1 MKAFEDKVVLITGG
15 TRGIGY
21 ACAERFGNEGAKV
34 VLCGRSKETAQAAA
48 EEIAAKTGAQ
58 TLGVQADVTDR
69 TAVEA
74 MIEKTNEEFG
84 TVHVL
89 VNNAGIVCDGLF
101 ARMKDSEWQDVL
113 NTDLVGVFYCSR
125 AVTRAMLKQ
134 RWGRIISVS
143 SIVGLHGQAGQ
154 ANYAAAKAGLVGL
167 SKSLAQEFASRNITV
182 NVVAPGY
189 IATAMTASLP
199 ENVREAILKRV
210 PLGRVGHAEEV
221 AGLIRFLA
229 SEDASYI
236 TGSVIQIDGGL
247 AM

>member
-21 ACAERFGNEGAKV
+21 ACAERFANEGAKI
-34 VLCGRSKETAQAAA
+34 VLCGRSKDTAQAAA
-48 EEIAAKTGAQ
+48 EEIAGKTGAR

-74 MIEKTNEEFG
+74 MVEKANEEFG

-89 VNNAGIVCDGLF
+89 INNAGIVCDGLF

-125 AVTRAMLKQ
+125 AVTRGMLKQ

-189 IATAMTASLP
+189 IATAMTANLP

-210 PLGRVGHAEEV
+210 PLGRVGQAGEV